1 MAKEKLTGI
10 QKAALLFITLG
21 PEASSNILNKLPMTE
36 IQKITY
42 EIANISSVTSE
53 QRQAILEEFLEMNK
67 AKDYLVEGG
76 IDYAR
81 ELLSKALGPQRASEI
96 LNKVAEASQI
106 NRPFAIARKADAQ
119 QLLNV
124 INYEHPQTIALILC
138 YLQTDKAAQ
147 IISELPDEIQ
157 SEVAYRIATMNTT
170 SPAVIKEI
178 EKVLDDK
185 LSSIVKTET
194 TVLGGID
201 TLVGILNQ
209 VDRTTEKNITESLEA
224 EDSELAEKEVNFFGY
239 PIRLSLA
246 QVKTYLRYLQSLC
259 KNGES
264 PLEIKLLSGRLTTD
278 YQYEM
283 TQCIFL
289 SDSNSYLISKTEN
302 RKNNLALFTHPE
314 MTSIFDR
321 FFQDIWNIQ
330 DERCLSESAEQQRFF
345 DHMIHNTE
353 IQTDIS
359 FNF

>member
-21 PEASSNILNKLPMTE
+21 PEASSNILNKLPVTE

-42 EIANISSVTSE
+42 EIANISSVTAE
-53 QRQAILEEFLEMNK
+53 QRHAILQEFLEMNK

-81 ELLSKALGPQRASEI
+81 ELLSKALGPQRAGEI

-170 SPAVIKEI
+170 SPTVIKEI

-224 EDSELAEKEVNFFGY
+224 EDTELAEKIKSSMFVFEDIITLDDVAIQRILREVETKELALALKGSSDEVAEVIYRNQSK
-239 PIRLSLA
+239 RAAASLKEDI
-246 QVKTYLRYLQSLC
+246 QYL
-259 KNGES
+259 G
-264 PLEIKLLSGRLTTD
+264 PVRLTD
-278 YQYEM
+278 VEKAQQQIVAIIRRLEDA
-283 TQCIFL
+283 QEIII
-289 SDSNSYLISKTEN
+289 SRGGEDALI
-302 RKNNLALFTHPE
+302 L
-314 MTSIFDR
+314 
-321 FFQDIWNIQ
+321 
-330 DERCLSESAEQQRFF
+330 
-345 DHMIHNTE
+345 
-353 IQTDIS
+353 
-359 FNF
+359 